1 MAGLDVRIHKPW
13 GEMISSMKNFAFSV
27 ILLSTSLLTPSFVGC
42 SNSPTADLSVERA
55 QMKVLGILYGKFIS
69 GSRGAA
75 PKSEEQFIEYLSSTK
90 PSWENLVDSP
100 EKLLESPRDGK
111 PLVMLY
117 GNAYKKQPP
126 SAAPWLA
133 HEQEGV
139 EGKKWAVNIRGMVEE
154 MDSEQIKLL
163 FPEQ

>member
-1 MAGLDVRIHKPW
+1 MAGLDDRIHKPR
-13 GEMISSMKNFAFSV
+13 GKMISSMKNFAFSL
-27 ILLSTSLLTPSFVGC
+27 ILLFTCLPALTLVGC
-42 SNSPTADLSVERA
+42 SKSSTADLSAERA

-75 PKSEEQFIEYLSSTK
+75 PKGQEQFVEYLSSTK
-90 PSWENLVDSP
+90 ASWEKLVDSP
-100 EKLLESPRDGK
+100 EQLLESPRDGK

-117 GNAYKKQPP
+117 GNAYKKQPAG
-126 SAAPWLA
+126 AAPWLA

-139 EGKKWAVNIRGMVEE
+139 DGKKWAVNIRGMVEE
-154 MDSEQIKLL
+154 MDSEQIKSL

>member
-1 MAGLDVRIHKPW
+1 MAGLDVRIHRPR
-13 GEMISSMKNFAFSV
+13 GIIISSMKNFAFSL
-27 ILLSTSLLTPSFVGC
+27 ILLYLLTASFIGC
-42 SNSPTADLSVERA
+42 SSSSTADLSAERA
-55 QMKVLGILYGKFIS
+55 HMKVLGILYGKFVS

-75 PKSEEQFIEYLSSTK
+75 PNSEEQFIEYLSSTK
-90 PSWENLVDSP
+90 PSWENLVNSP

-117 GNAYKKQPP
+117 GNAYKKQPR

-154 MDSEQIKLL
+154 MDSEQIKSL